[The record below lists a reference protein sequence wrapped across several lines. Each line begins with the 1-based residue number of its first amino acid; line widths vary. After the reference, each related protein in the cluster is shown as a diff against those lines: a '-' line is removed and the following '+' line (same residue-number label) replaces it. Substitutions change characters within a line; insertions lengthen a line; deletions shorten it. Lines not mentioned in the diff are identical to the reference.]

1 MARKERIRVE
11 NLARLMTYIL
21 GHRPDEFG
29 LIPDR
34 EGFVPIKEMLQA
46 IHEEPG
52 WGYVRQGHIN
62 EVLLGPERSLFQPA
76 EKRIRA
82 VDRRWHLALD
92 RSAQTIPRILFTPVR
107 RRAHPHV
114 MQNGL
119 RAGQAEHIVLSPEK
133 EMAIRLGK
141 RRDQRPVVLEVLAAA
156 AREAGLAFYAFGDL
170 YLTAEISPKYIAG
183 PPPAKEDL
191 KELEAEGGRRQQP
204 LAPPVAGGF
213 VLSPERDPD
222 LSRRGK
228 GRKERGWKEA
238 SRRARRKKD
247 LRTPWTWGDT

>member
-1 MARKERIRVE
+1 VARKDRIRVE
-11 NLARLMTYIL
+11 NLARLMTYML

-29 LIPDR
+29 LIPDH

-46 IHEEPG
+46 MHEEAR

-62 EVLLGPERSLFQPA
+62 EVLLGAERSLFQPE

-92 RSAQTIPRILFTPVR
+92 RPAQTIPRILFTPVR

-114 MQNGL
+114 IQKGL
-119 RAGQAEHIVLSPEK
+119 RSTQAKHIVLSPEK

-141 RRDQRPVVLEVLAAA
+141 RRDQRPIVLEVLAAA
-156 AREAGLAFYAFGDL
+156 AGEAGLAFYGFGDL
-170 YLTAEISPKYIAG
+170 YLSPEIPPKFIAG
-183 PPPAKEDL
+183 PPLSKEHL
-191 KELEAEGGRRQQP
+191 KTSEAEARKREQPQEQP
-204 LAPPVAGGF
+204 LAGGF

-222 LSRRGK
+222 VSRRTK
-228 GRKERGWKEA
+228 GRKDRGWKEA
-238 SRRARRKKD
+238 SRRQRRQKRK
-247 LRTPWTWGDT
+247 